1 MRKLLI
7 LSLIVFGLT
16 AQASNTPDE
25 GYDDERRGNVGTGVD
40 YDGGSFEDDQRRDSP
55 GVDYDGGSYDD
66 GLFADEL
73 DPYSKNINEVL
84 EKLDKEFGGPDTYL
98 PFNSIE
104 NDINAITNTRKCY
117 RQTCTVWAQVSRSQQ
132 KLFLYVNG
140 NRVNTWDVSTGTG
153 NRTPNFDMHPNGR
166 IYNRYSSSK
175 YPGGDYNGLGN
186 MPYAVFITGGFAIH
200 GTPKSNWPKL
210 GKKASHGCIRL
221 HPDNGLIFNRLV
233 REHGISNVW
242 ITVEE

>member
-1 MRKLLI
+1 MRNLLI
-7 LSLIVFGLT
+7 LSLLVFGLS
-16 AQASNTPDE
+16 AQASTPDE
-25 GYDDERRGNVGTGVD
+25 GYDDSRRGQDSAGVD
-40 YDGGSFEDDQRRDSP
+40 YDGGAFDEDNRRDSP

-66 GLFADEL
+66 GLFSDDL
-73 DPYSKNINEVL
+73 NPYAENIDEVL
-84 EKLDKEFGGPDTYL
+84 EALDKEFGGPETYL
-98 PFNSIE
+98 QAPNPLNGLF
-104 NDINAITNTRKCY
+104 NTRKCY
-117 RQTCTVWAQVSRSQQ
+117 RQTCKVWAQVSRSQQ
-132 KLFLYVNG
+132 KMFLYMDG
-140 NRVNTWDVSTGTG
+140 NLIHTWAVSTGIG

-200 GTPKSNWPKL
+200 GTPKSNWSKL

-233 REHGISNVW
+233 REHGITNVW
-242 ITVEE
+242 ITVQE